1 MTLKEYLETKR
12 NADGSYKPVGIY
24 PSLGIDPRLVDEG
37 DRFPYNCEGGGEMI
51 YVGEGGELACL
62 DEECFQKNLKESPDN
77 DFEWVETFNITG
89 DSDYGEPYYSNHD
102 IEECDKWLRRLFM
115 SKDEA
120 IAEIDDEIKRLQE
133 QKLSIEKE

>member
-12 NADGSYKPVGIY
+12 NADGSYW
-24 PSLGIDPRLVDEG
+24 IDPRLVDEG
-37 DRFPYNCEGGGEMI
+37 SPFPYNCEGGGEMI

-102 IEECDKWLRRLFM
+102 IEESDMWLRRIFM
-115 SKDEA
+115 SKEER
-120 IAEIDDEIKRLQE
+120 IAEIDEEIKRLQE
-133 QKLSIEKE
+133 EKLSINKE